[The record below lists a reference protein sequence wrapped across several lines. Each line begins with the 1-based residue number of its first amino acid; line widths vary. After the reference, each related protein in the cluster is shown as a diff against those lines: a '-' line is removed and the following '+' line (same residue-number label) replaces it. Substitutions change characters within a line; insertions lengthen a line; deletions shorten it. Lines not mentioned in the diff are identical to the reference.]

1 MESGKGHKGAK
12 KLFSLFILRFQSSTV
27 IAVLQIGLS
36 VKCSLFNS
44 HSVVFFFFC
53 FVNVIFICC
62 SNWVRNHNKRPNETK
77 RDQSKKEFT
86 DQNWM
91 FKNFI
96 ATETNLTKYMNP
108 LLETACNPE
117 IRACGLHEEKEHYA
131 QWMTIGNMKRI
142 LFRAKSAKLSSVRT
156 SPVQLIGWM

>member
-1 MESGKGHKGAK
+1 MKRRSYLH
-12 KLFSLFILRFQSSTV
+12 SPLRIQSSTV

-44 HSVVFFFFC
+44 HSVFFFFC
-53 FVNVIFICC
+53 FVNVLFICR
-62 SNWVRNHNKRPNETK
+62 SNWVRNHNKRLNEKWTK
-77 RDQSKKEFT
+77 NKELFT

-108 LLETACNPE
+108 LETVPAIPKFRHAAC
-117 IRACGLHEEKEHYA
+117 IKRKIKHYA
-131 QWMTIGNMKRI
+131 QMNG
-142 LFRAKSAKLSSVRT
+142 KLVT
-156 SPVQLIGWM
+156 